1 MSEISLDKY
10 TWNGVAQLFYCCDKG
25 GSKFIF
31 VLFQIIYLRFVFYS
45 AQILWHSC
53 LPSSVMYVYIVYEI
67 EEKEEKKMIRD
78 RIKWTTE
85 DKNETKKNIMRKTG

>member
-10 TWNGVAQLFYCCDKG
+10 TWNGVAQLFYCYDKG

-53 LPSSVMYVYIVYEI
+53 LPSCVLYMYTYSIYEYQMI
-67 EEKEEKKMIRD
+67 FAEKTTKKKIRD
-78 RIKWTTE
+78 R
-85 DKNETKKNIMRKTG
+85 MQ